1 MAFLFKLKKLLKRMS
16 NLTSNFKLKAL
27 TTRRLKDIAPQE
39 TGYSEKKNADVAL
52 KGKKSRPG
60 TGRQK
65 TGNDSTLLLLVSTSS
80 RCLCVIQ
87 NAVKAV
93 STLGVPCIL
102 N

>member
-1 MAFLFKLKKLLKRMS
+1 MS

-27 TTRRLKDIAPQE
+27 TTRRLKNIAPQE

-52 KGKKSRPG
+52 KGKKSRP

-65 TGNDSTLLLLVSTSS
+65 TDNDSTLLLLVSTSS

-93 STLGVPCIL
+93 PTLGVPCIL

>member
-1 MAFLFKLKKLLKRMS
+1 MAFFFNFLKRMS

-27 TTRRLKDIAPQE
+27 TTRRLKNIAPQE
-39 TGYSEKKNADVAL
+39 TGYSEKKNKKNADVTL
-52 KGKKSRPG
+52 KGKKSRP

-65 TGNDSTLLLLVSTSS
+65 AGYDSTLVFLVSTSS

-93 STLGVPCIL
+93 PTLGVPCIL